1 LDKNQCCVSGI
12 HVVAILSHCCL
23 QTPVNE
29 SIGNNIAWGYPG
41 ATREDI
47 IRAAK
52 QANAHD
58 FIMSFPEGYDTS
70 VGERGTQVGSLS
82 SRVVL

>member
-1 LDKNQCCVSGI
+1 LDRSQFYVSATSIVFGK
-12 HVVAILSHCCL
+12 SHCRF
-23 QTPVNE
+23 QQPVNE
-29 SIGNNIAWGYPG
+29 SIANNISWGYPG

-70 VGERGTQVGSLS
+70 VGERGTMVSGGQKQ
-82 SRVVL
+82 R

>member
-1 LDKNQCCVSGI
+1 
-12 HVVAILSHCCL
+12 L

-29 SIGNNIAWGYPG
+29 SIANNIAWGYPG

-82 SRVVL
+82 SCIVL